1 MATEQINKTPR
12 AEQTREKQAKRK
24 PWQPPAMLETPKAPT
39 GYHYRWV
46 REAVL
51 GQADPTN
58 MSKRRREGYE
68 PVRAEDHPDWELPT
82 VADGKHA
89 GVIGVGGLILA
100 KIPEETVKER
110 ETYYAQMNQDQMDA
124 VDNDL
129 MKEQHPAMPIHRD
142 RQTRV
147 SFGGPKVSDEQKKG

>member
-1 MATEQINKTPR
+1 MATEQIDKTPR
-12 AEQTREKQAKRK
+12 AEETREKQAKRR
-24 PWQPPAMLETPKAPT
+24 PWQPPAMLETPRPPN
-39 GYHYRWV
+39 GYHYRWI

-51 GQADPTN
+51 GQQDPTN

-68 PVRAEDHPDWELPT
+68 PVRSEDHPDWELPT

-142 RQTRV
+142 RQTRI
-147 SFGGPKVSDEQKKG
+147 SFGGPKGSDEQKRG